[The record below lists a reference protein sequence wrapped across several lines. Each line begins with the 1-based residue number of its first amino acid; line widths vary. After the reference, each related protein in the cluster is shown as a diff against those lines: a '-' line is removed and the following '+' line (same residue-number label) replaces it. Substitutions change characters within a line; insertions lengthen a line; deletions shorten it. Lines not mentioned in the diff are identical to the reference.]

1 MANTKYIPMHGDRVT
16 ESGPAGITGHVQQIR
31 HVWAGIEAEVYADG
45 SLVGYWILADN
56 LTCLRKATPLPIPC
70 EFLGW

>member
-1 MANTKYIPMHGDRVT
+1 MSRYVPLHGDRVA
-16 ESGPAGITGHVQQIR
+16 ESRTDGITGHVHGTR
-31 HVWAGIEAEVYADG
+31 HVWLGIEAHVYPDG